1 MSQTLNIMI
10 VSYYN
15 SIRASKIKNAEL
27 PKLLNSIKLKHWGA
41 SIQLIRNCLL
51 NNQKIINQACERP

>member
-1 MSQTLNIMI
+1 MI

-15 SIRASKIKNAEL
+15 SIRASKIKNVEL
-27 PKLLNSIKLKHWGA
+27 PKLLNSIKLIHWGA